1 MPEGSNTYKGL
12 AVPLYGQFEIKQ
24 STAAT
29 DIATLT
35 AITGATGD
43 FLVAQT
49 AGGGEVFVV
58 DDAGDVSL
66 RRLIVG
72 TVNSP
77 TTAPTTGLTKGEMFL
92 VWKSATC
99 PTLGMCVSAATQLV
113 LYTMSFSTH
122 TLGLKSAGSP

>member
-1 MPEGSNTYKGL
+1 MAEGTKTYKGL
-12 AVPLYGQFEIKQ
+12 AVPLYGESEIKQ

-29 DIATLT
+29 DIMTLT

-49 AGGGEVFVV
+49 AGGGEVFAV

-122 TLGLKSAGSP
+122 TLGLKSTGSP